1 MKVYAGYDFYSY
13 NYNGV
18 KIKPEDFDAA
28 ALHATQ
34 YIKHIT
40 LGRSDGY
47 DGDELKYATCEIAE
61 VYAELFVF
69 KTGNEIKSENTDG
82 YSVSYVTQGR
92 DGESREDLF
101 RRRAYAIANKW
112 LSLTGLLYRGIC
124 R

>member
-13 NYNGV
+13 DYNGV

-61 VYAELFVF
+61 VYEALLMYGSDE
-69 KTGNEIKSENTDG
+69 NEKKSENTDG
-82 YSVSYVTQGR
+82 YSVSYVTQGKE
-92 DGESREDLF
+92 GESREELF
-101 RRRAYAIANKW
+101 RRKAYVIARQW
-112 LSLTGLLYRGIC
+112 LSSTGLMC
-124 R
+124 RRVC

>member
-1 MKVYAGYDFYSY
+1 MKVYANYEFYSDDY
-13 NYNGV
+13 SGV
-18 KIKPEDFDAA
+18 KIEPDDFSAA

-34 YIKHIT
+34 YIKYIT
-40 LGRSDGY
+40 LGRSDSY

-61 VYAELFVF
+61 VYAELFALRS
-69 KTGNEIKSENTDG
+69 GNEIKSENTDG
-82 YSVSYVTQGR
+82 YSVSYVTQGK

-112 LSLTGLLYRGIC
+112 LSLTGLLYRGVC

>member
-1 MKVYAGYDFYSY
+1 MKVYAGYDFYSHD
-13 NYNGV
+13 YNGV

-61 VYAELFVF
+61 VYATLLMYGSDE
-69 KTGNEIKSENTDG
+69 NEKKSENTDG
-82 YSVSYVTQGR
+82 YSVYYVTQGKE
-92 DGESREDLF
+92 GESREELF
-101 RRRAYAIANKW
+101 RRKAYVIARQW
-112 LSLTGLLYRGIC
+112 LSSTGLMC
-124 R
+124 RRVC

>member
-1 MKVYAGYDFYSY
+1 MKVYANYEFYSDDY
-13 NYNGV
+13 SGV
-18 KIKPEDFDAA
+18 KIEPDDFSAA

-34 YIKHIT
+34 YIKYIT
-40 LGRSDGY
+40 LGRSDSY

-61 VYAELFVF
+61 VYAELFALRS
-69 KTGNEIKSENTDG
+69 GNEIKSENTDG
-82 YSVSYVTQGR
+82 YSVSYVTQGK

>member
-1 MKVYAGYDFYSY
+1 MKVYANYEFYSDDY
-13 NYNGV
+13 KGV

-34 YIKHIT
+34 YIKYIT
-40 LGRSDGY
+40 LGRSDSY

-61 VYAELFVF
+61 VYLELFVL
-69 KTGNEIKSENTDG
+69 KMGNEIKSENTDG

-92 DGESREDLF
+92 DGESREELF

-112 LSLTGLLYRGIC
+112 LSFTGLLYRGIC